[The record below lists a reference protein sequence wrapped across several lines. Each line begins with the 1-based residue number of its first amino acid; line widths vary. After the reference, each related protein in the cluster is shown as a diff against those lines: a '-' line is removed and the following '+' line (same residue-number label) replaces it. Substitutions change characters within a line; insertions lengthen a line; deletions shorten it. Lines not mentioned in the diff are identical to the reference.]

1 MNTRG
6 RIVDYLEDQMTD
18 RRKIK
23 TKKAIHQAFIQLLK
37 EKSLNQITIA
47 ELSEKA
53 DLGRGTF
60 YLHYRD
66 IYDLYEKVE
75 EELYNELT
83 EIFDQFK
90 PYTTSESLLLLT
102 TAVAKF
108 IDQKRE
114 LFLLLIQSNA
124 NGNVLHKI
132 KEIFKDKV
140 LTDECYQQIS
150 TYEQLEALFIVSG
163 VIGVVEE
170 WIVADLD
177 LTLKEV
183 STILHQLL
191 MKFDC

>member
-6 RIVDYLEDQMTD
+6 IIVDYLEDQMTD

>member
-1 MNTRG
+1 
-6 RIVDYLEDQMTD
+6 MTD

>member
-6 RIVDYLEDQMTD
+6 IIVDYLEDQMTD

-150 TYEQLEALFIVSG
+150 TYEQLEVLFIVSG